1 MSGSLYHSAKGS
13 LRYCLHLKPGRRSLL
28 LGKSYALAMSMFV
41 PMCLLGMCMCLM
53 RMSLMR
59 VIMLLMTLIFMR
71 MVVSMLM
78 LPMGMPIMGMML
90 FRMCMMLMSMFV
102 NVIAL
107 LATARRKYQ
116 CRTYASQ

>member
-13 LRYCLHLKPGRRSLL
+13 LCNCLHLEPGRRSLL
-28 LGKSYALAMSMFV
+28 LGKSYALAMGMV
-41 PMCLLGMCMCLM
+41 VTMCLLGMCMRFM

-59 VIMLLMTLIFMR
+59 VIMLLMTMIFMR

-78 LPMGMPIMGMML
+78 LLMGMPIMGMML

-116 CRTYASQ
+116 CRTYVSQ